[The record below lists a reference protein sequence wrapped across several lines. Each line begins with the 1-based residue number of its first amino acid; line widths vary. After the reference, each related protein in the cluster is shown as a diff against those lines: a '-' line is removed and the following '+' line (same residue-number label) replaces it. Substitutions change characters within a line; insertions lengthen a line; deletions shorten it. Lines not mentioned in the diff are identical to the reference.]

1 MIAFGILLVLAV
13 WGWCFSK
20 DIFSPFVLQP
30 GVWCVILL
38 LYQILPH
45 DFFPLVNDFLLSLVV
60 WNIGF
65 LLSAYLSFYYTPSS
79 SRRAV
84 EATPNKLVI
93 QSYFILSLIT
103 MPIVIGII
111 IWIAYVEDPVNMFRY
126 LRVMNTGVDENIEAP
141 DLGVLYYLVSMTY
154 VLLFFVLLY
163 GRGKWVIVL
172 VLLLNLLFAF
182 VTMAKTV
189 FLSVL
194 LPTLYIAYL
203 NKKIKLKHIC
213 YGLGG
218 FFIFS
223 LVLQSLRGAS
233 SQDDVQMVN
242 ITSFLSL
249 YLLSSLPAFDY
260 YVQPCESY
268 GWGGHVF
275 RLFYAIG
282 HTLGSDI
289 VPEDTI
295 LPFVSVP
302 QFTNTYT
309 VLYPFYIDFGIC
321 GIVFFSLL
329 YGVAYGFLYKKTM
342 TGGKMAQVLYAISL
356 CFLILEFIGEFVFT
370 NLSQEIQHVFFVVLP
385 FLCNRKKQNVS
396 D

>member
-1 MIAFGILLVLAV
+1 MLMIAFGILLVLAV

-45 DFFPLVNDFLLSLVV
+45 DFFPLVNDFLLSLIV

-213 YGLGG
+213 
-218 FFIFS
+218 
-223 LVLQSLRGAS
+223 
-233 SQDDVQMVN
+233 
-242 ITSFLSL
+242 
-249 YLLSSLPAFDY
+249 
-260 YVQPCESY
+260 
-268 GWGGHVF
+268 
-275 RLFYAIG
+275 
-282 HTLGSDI
+282 
-289 VPEDTI
+289 
-295 LPFVSVP
+295 
-302 QFTNTYT
+302 
-309 VLYPFYIDFGIC
+309 
-321 GIVFFSLL
+321 
-329 YGVAYGFLYKKTM
+329 
-342 TGGKMAQVLYAISL
+342 
-356 CFLILEFIGEFVFT
+356 
-370 NLSQEIQHVFFVVLP
+370 
-385 FLCNRKKQNVS
+385 
-396 D
+396 